1 MNTERIYID
10 YLKDLLDALQKSKQF
25 TAGMS
30 FEQFSQDD
38 KTVFATVRALEI
50 IGEAAKQIPQETRDR
65 YPAVPWREMAGMRD
79 KLIHQYFG
87 VNLSVVWK
95 TIVEEVPILIPVVES
110 ILKEEQQAAE

>member
-1 MNTERIYID
+1 MNTKRIYVD
-10 YLKDLLDALQKSKQF
+10 YIQDLLDALRKSKQF

-38 KTVFATVRALEI
+38 KTVFATVRTLEI

-95 TIVEEVPILIPVVES
+95 TIVEEVPILIPVVKN
-110 ILKEEQQAAE
+110 ILKEEQQPAE